1 MLGFLVSFPAVVL
14 AGANNNACDQP
25 GEAPDIIV
33 GSIYGSIRHGK
44 VGDITG
50 YSFGTESCNIGT
62 CEGLWNAGSP
72 GNHPVIAQNVFR
84 LKDGRFEQIGQSY
97 LKHRSGRAT
106 SSTASPR

>member
-1 MLGFLVSFPAVVL
+1 MSRRLTLLFLVFGLLLSFPGVVF

-44 VGDITG
+44 VGDITA

-62 CEGLWNAGSP
+62 CEGLWNSGSP
-72 GNHPVIAQNVFR
+72 GTI
-84 LKDGRFEQIGQSY
+84 
-97 LKHRSGRAT
+97 RSSRRTCSG
-106 SSTASPR
+106 